1 MVSSDILVK
10 LMRASA
16 ELTVYRSNQG
26 KIFPVCK
33 IFLESKKYI
42 SSIFRYKKNT
52 TLNEFSSSF
61 GNYKT
66 RRISWDILN
75 PFSYCC

>member
-1 MVSSDILVK
+1 MVRLNILVK

-16 ELTVYRSNQG
+16 ELTSHRSNPG
-26 KIFPVCK
+26 KKFFIYK
-33 IFLESKKYI
+33 IFLESGKHTRLF
-42 SSIFRYKKNT
+42 FRYKKNT

-61 GNYKT
+61 GNYNK
-66 RRISWDILN
+66 RRISWDILK